1 MILPFILTMAVAFII
16 GLIQGDVL
24 ADIWSRSWD
33 AYYEEVP
40 NDLQH

>member
-1 MILPFILTMAVAFII
+1 MILPFVITLVAAFVV

-24 ADIWSRSWD
+24 AGIWSSAWD